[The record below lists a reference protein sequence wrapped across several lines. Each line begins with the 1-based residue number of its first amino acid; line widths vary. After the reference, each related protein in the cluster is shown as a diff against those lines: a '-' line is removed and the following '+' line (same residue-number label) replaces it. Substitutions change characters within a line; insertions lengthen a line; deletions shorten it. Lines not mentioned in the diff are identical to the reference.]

1 MPGKIQFF
9 IKRHVLFR
17 INLFWLTNRKK
28 VLIYEF
34 SWFLVKIFH
43 KMPHK
48 SIFLQ
53 KIRKYGKI
61 ENRDVYFFSYLYMTL
76 SYIFPQIRTSY
87 LKICRAGQL
96 LKLWKNAFLGL
107 TPNSLWVIY
116 FYIFRMFEIWAPNAT
131 NQTPLSFLVQ
141 DLIFL
146 NIEKKPTFIY
156 KWLKK

>member
-116 FYIFRMFEIWAPNAT
+116 FYIFRMFEIWASKCNKPDT
-131 NQTPLSFLVQ
+131 S
-141 DLIFL
+141 IFL
-146 NIEKKPTFIY
+146 SSRLDFFKYWEKAHIY
-156 KWLKK
+156 I

>member
-76 SYIFPQIRTSY
+76 SYIFPQIRTFY
-87 LKICRAGQL
+87 LKNCTVGQP
-96 LKLWKNAFLGL
+96 LKLWKNAFLRL
-107 TPNSLWVIY
+107 TPNSLWTALSDLFFFY
-116 FYIFRMFEIWAPNAT
+116 FQKVRD
-131 NQTPLSFLVQ
+131 LSFKVQ
-141 DLIFL
+141 QTRPLYL
-146 NIEKKPTFIY
+146 P
-156 KWLKK
+156 